1 MQVGFDLQLGPTAE
15 PRAVDLH
22 VLHDTLNIV
31 PRLGGRDLLDPVDR
45 IDLWIARVAIA
56 LDPFDAVVAGIV
68 AGESQVGAAAT
79 LSGTVW
85 PVCLRAR
92 SFRC

>member
-22 VLHDTLNIV
+22 VLHDTPNIV
-31 PRLGGRDLLDPVDR
+31 PRLGERDLLDPVDR

-56 LDPFDAVVAGIV
+56 LDPFL
-68 AGESQVGAAAT
+68 T
-79 LSGTVW
+79 LPW
-85 PVCLRAR
+85 PAL
-92 SFRC
+92 